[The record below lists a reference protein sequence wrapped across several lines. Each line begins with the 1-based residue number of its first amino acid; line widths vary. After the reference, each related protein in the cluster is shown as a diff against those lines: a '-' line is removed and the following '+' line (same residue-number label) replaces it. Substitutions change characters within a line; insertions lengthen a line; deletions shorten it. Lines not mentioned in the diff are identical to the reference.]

1 PAWIHEVLQVT
12 LRANG
17 DWLQADAARLRDMD
31 GRPQRASAC
40 CQ

>member
-1 PAWIHEVLQVT
+1 
-12 LRANG
+12 
-17 DWLQADAARLRDMD
+17 LQADAARLRDMD

>member
-1 PAWIHEVLQVT
+1 
-12 LRANG
+12 